1 MKNTPQ
7 PLIVLPTFTLLSI
20 RKVIAVACVLAI
32 LAQVLVMAV
41 DFRDEHHH
49 DADIAMHQQML
60 DVSYVNLPHVMDET
74 SHDCHNSSHGHG
86 SHCHGCAPVFGLSAE
101 IPTVLLDS
109 QHDFFAT
116 YSNSLSSY
124 FPANPF
130 RPPIV

>member
-1 MKNTPQ
+1 MTISQSINAPQ
-7 PLIVLPTFTLLSI
+7 PSTLPTLTLLSI

-32 LAQVLVMAV
+32 LAQTLVMAV
-41 DFRDEHHH
+41 DFSDEHHH
-49 DADIAMHQQML
+49 DADIAHQQML
-60 DVSYVNLPHVMDET
+60 DVSYVAVDEP

-109 QHDFFAT
+109 QHDFVAT
-116 YSNSLSSY
+116 YSNTPPRYSPSS
-124 FPANPF
+124 PF